1 VALGLALATAL
12 ANYYA
17 FSDEL
22 PDIGLWEDVAFLTF
36 VLLPA
41 TLLVVWLALPLRRSR
56 TLYLGLAAV
65 SLGVATVLLE
75 LADLDVAANFI
86 KLAAVVAAGWW
97 FLTFFEA
104 VSWVVLVS
112 FLIIPV
118 DIVSVARGPTR
129 EIVENQPQ
137 VFDALSIAFPI
148 PGEHNSAQLG
158 LPDILFFA
166 LFLAAAARFGLRLGW
181 TWLVMALSFGTTLAL
196 AVAFD
201 VAGLPALPLLSVA
214 FVLVNADLLW
224 RSLRA
229 RFRIRAASDSEED
242 VRFLWAILALA
253 AAWRS
258 RQPAAGVSSDPS
270 VARYVEGWGRRGDA
284 GVIAEEAAGRPL
296 GAAWYRLFTETEPGY
311 GFIDPGIPEVS
322 IGVEADARGQ
332 GIGTALLEA
341 LIERARAEG
350 FPSLSL
356 SVEDDNPAVRL
367 YERAGFRTIGREGN
381 ARTMQLDL

>member
-1 VALGLALATAL
+1 MGLALLTAL
-12 ANYYA
+12 ADYYL
-17 FSDEL
+17 FSVEL
-22 PDIGLWEDVAFLTF
+22 PDIDLWEDVAFLTF

-41 TLLVVWLALPLRRSR
+41 TLLLVWLALPLRRSR
-56 TLYLGLAAV
+56 PLYLGIAAV
-65 SLGVATVLLE
+65 SLGAATALLE
-75 LADLDVAANFI
+75 LAGLDVAANFL

-97 FLTFFEA
+97 FLSFFEA

-137 VFDALSIAFPI
+137 VFEALSIAFPI

-166 LFLAAAARFGLRLGW
+166 LFLGAAARFGLRLGW
-181 TWLVMALSFGTTLAL
+181 TWLAMALSFGTTLAL

-214 FVLVNADLLW
+214 FVLVNADRLW
-224 RSLRA
+224 KSLRA
-229 RFRIRAASDSEED
+229 RFRIRTASDSKED
-242 VRFLWAILALA
+242 VRFLWAMVALA

-258 RQPAAGVSSDPS
+258 LEPGADASSDPH
-270 VARYVEGWGRRGDA
+270 VARYVAGWGRPGDA
-284 GVIAEEAAGRPL
+284 GVIAEDTAGRPL
-296 GAAWYRLFTETEPGY
+296 GAAWYRLFPETEPGY
-311 GFIDPGIPEVS
+311 GFVDPGIPELS

-341 LIERARAEG
+341 LIERARAED

-356 SVEDDNPAVRL
+356 SVEEDNPAVRL
-367 YERAGFRTIGREGN
+367 YERAGFRTVERD
-381 ARTMQLDL
+381 ATTRTMQLEL